1 MNKFTTLVAA
11 VALSAFAGIAS
22 AAPITGDIL
31 FTGSIN
37 TDTDDVTTATVF
49 TFNNPISV
57 LFADFSFAPLLG
69 QDITYSVLDLGVAPP
84 LSPLWTGV
92 GSDMVAYSF
101 DLLEISS
108 SVDGDTRTLSGI
120 GLVTVGADTED
131 YSWRLT
137 TQNPGAGS
145 SPLTFSFSATQA
157 AVPEPA
163 ITLLLATGLV
173 GLGFAR
179 RTRKSA

>member
-1 MNKFTTLVAA
+1 MNKFTKLVAA

-22 AAPITGDIL
+22 AVPITGDIL
-31 FTGSIN
+31 FTGTIN

-49 TFNNPISV
+49 TFDNPINV
-57 LFADFSFAPLLG
+57 AFADFSFAPLIG
-69 QDITYSVLDLGVAPP
+69 QDITYSTLDLGAALP

-92 GSDMVAYSF
+92 GSDMVSYSF
-101 DLLEISS
+101 DLLAIAS
-108 SVDGDTRTLSGI
+108 SVDTDTRTLSGI
-120 GLVTVGADTED
+120 GLVTIGSDTKD

-145 SPLTFSFSATQA
+145 TPLTFSFSATQA

-179 RTRKSA
+179 RTRKTV